1 WLSRL
6 GLGRVLP
13 KSIIHTEARPAAVI
27 GSGHAAGLNTVNK
40 VRQHSQNVF
49 PTAQSFEIVK
59 RRRSNGAVRVAS
71 LQPVDAEG
79 QGGGGGQALPPQ
91 HSSLV
96 TAPAALCSGVVASG
110 SVSTMRLYMSGRGFA
125 SRLAIA
131 SSSSSPS
138 AIREPGTRPGGPASL
153 RTPRRTAVAVIRR
166 TPTNAVECGR
176 KVAQA
181 RVAGQRLQAVSLRLT
196 ESLHHPAWP
205 AAALKIASM
214 TGQLRPSF
222 FGCHGGHALE
232 FAHTLLLTVF
242 SVRQSDLEVMLD
254 ILRHCEYRKCQ
265 RDDVIIWQGERGEES
280 DKSGEVAPMTG
291 VDDEESARQ
300 VLGTAPEA
308 PAPLPKA
315 LSGADKMRQLLM
327 QLDQEAKDKQR
338 QLQPEA
344 KEEEVAMFD
353 RKSQQEKE
361 YAERHG
367 FIDSSHLFNW
377 WNPRFK
383 RLLEM
388 SLRKERFAYD
398 SVIVRQGQAFS
409 ALHFIIRGVVSVSV
423 DSSQHRRQYPVQFA
437 TWKPASELEA
447 LLARRK
453 PRVNCE
459 QKSLQQEAIRVRREL
474 GYSEAERLA
483 TGRNRHLAF
492 VEEGDCIVRA
502 RTAHAQ
508 LLHRAMGEVETLI
521 LDLQNIERL
530 ITRRHQRT
538 LNLLKLLVLEK
549 VHQRLHQLGRQAV
562 TPSEPAS
569 TDDVTLFAMSA
580 DRLQSE
586 LARRPPTASEM
597 AARRQSATTRLT
609 QRDREMATLSKLF
622 LLDKAALIR
631 PCVPG
636 SVGVRLAS
644 HQQSRYWSRRLR
656 EKEERDR
663 EAQEDRVARREFHV
677 QARSL
682 RQLTNSKR
690 DSEPEDELKLHKELQ
705 KTSARSQGNIVNE
718 ILETTTVQNASG
730 EKISLMVM
738 LKMMQRLKEVR
749 RRLSLKS
756 SGGERQRQSQQRPS
770 SSGSAASATFD
781 EETSDA
787 VLVGLEDR
795 IGDFLR
801 RCSIHREESQS
812 TAPATTEGVT
822 KLRRYDLDP
831 EKVPLPGGTVLVKR
845 KPCTAGTVSSEHG
858 HQHTRRYMLPNNALR
873 ILQAHSAVR
882 MQRDSALQQQPPEQ
896 EKRLSVSAGTSRGR
910 QHRPSLR
917 GNRLL

>member
-1 WLSRL
+1 MTETLNRVISLISRPPESRSEQAITDIIPWLS
-6 GLGRVLP
+6 
-13 KSIIHTEARPAAVI
+13 K
-27 GSGHAAGLNTVNK
+27 
-40 VRQHSQNVF
+40 
-49 PTAQSFEIVK
+49 QS
-59 RRRSNGAVRVAS
+59 S
-71 LQPVDAEG
+71 
-79 QGGGGGQALPPQ
+79 
-91 HSSLV
+91 
-96 TAPAALCSGVVASG
+96 
-110 SVSTMRLYMSGRGFA
+110 
-125 SRLAIA
+125 
-131 SSSSSPS
+131 
-138 AIREPGTRPGGPASL
+138 
-153 RTPRRTAVAVIRR
+153 
-166 TPTNAVECGR
+166 
-176 KVAQA
+176 
-181 RVAGQRLQAVSLRLT
+181 
-196 ESLHHPAWP
+196 
-205 AAALKIASM
+205 
-214 TGQLRPSF
+214 
-222 FGCHGGHALE
+222 
-232 FAHTLLLTVF
+232 VF
-242 SVRQSDLEVMLD
+242 STASKEVMLD

-265 RDDVIIWQGERGEES
+265 RDDVIIWQGERGEEFYVMLS
-280 DKSGEVAPMTG
+280 GRTSIFIDPTKSGEVAPMTG

-353 RKSQQEKE
+353 RKVLGNFIFQLDAGKCFGEIALMTEESVRNASIIADEETDLLVISRDLFNRAFKSQQEKE

-492 VEEGDCIVRA
+492 VEEGDCIGDFEYVLGLH
-502 RTAHAQ
+502 THSCS
-508 LLHRAMGEVETLI
+508 HRAMGEVETLI